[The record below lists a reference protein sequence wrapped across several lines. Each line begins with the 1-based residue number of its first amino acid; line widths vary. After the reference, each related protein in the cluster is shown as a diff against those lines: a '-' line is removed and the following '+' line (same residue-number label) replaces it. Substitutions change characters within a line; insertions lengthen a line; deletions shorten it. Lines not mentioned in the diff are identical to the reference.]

1 MIKTKIILLVI
12 VSQVLGLLTGFL
24 ASSRLRLRKL
34 EPVKTYF
41 SADHFRERL
50 YRVIE
55 PDDDQ
60 KEIIDQILDKH
71 ARAGAEL
78 HIRIRKEIDS
88 SFKAMRKELDAVL
101 TREQL
106 DKLKEMDKRRQ
117 EMIKQNRKAMMHD
130 TTHFKSKRR
139 HPWKEGGPG
148 YDTAFPSSS
157 RSLREKDSVPSGNT
171 EQ

>member
-12 VSQVLGLLTGFL
+12 VSLVLGLLTGFL

-34 EPVKTYF
+34 EPVRTYF

-106 DKLKEMDKRRQ
+106 DKLKEMDKRRL
-117 EMIKQNRKAMMHD
+117 EMMKQNRKVMMHD

-139 HPWKEGGPG
+139 HPWKGGGPG
-148 YDTAFPSSS
+148 YDTAFPPSS
-157 RSLREKDSVPSGNT
+157 RPFQENDSVRSGDT